1 MKFRVRKKREKL
13 SEKLRGTDSARYDWF
28 KTLLNI
34 RHKGFD
40 FDERNIK
47 RAYRYHQLPKNEFKR
62 KSLKNILMK
71 DPAIFAAWYKQN
83 GSDSVKQPVYIVPE
97 KLRGVPIKE
106 NLEEAMDI
114 LTKENREEI

>member
-1 MKFRVRKKREKL
+1 MKFRVRKKHEKR
-13 SEKLRGTDSARYDWF
+13 SEKLRGTNSARYDWF
-28 KTLLNI
+28 KNLLNI

-47 RAYRYHQLPKNEFKR
+47 RAYRYHQLPKNKFKR

-71 DPAIFAAWYKQN
+71 DPAILAAWYKQN
-83 GSDSVKQPVYIVPE
+83 GDEIVRQPVYIVPE

-114 LTKENREEI
+114 LTKTE